1 MSAHLTNKLSARVRR
16 AAPARLSVVARVLST
31 YRYQIL
37 LCFLFYKFIFAA
49 TTAAQYGD
57 FWEHSAAI
65 QALLGNLSEPTHP
78 FFALTASHSFISPYS
93 VFIAGLA
100 MLTHSTAINALT
112 AFGLVNFCLLAFS
125 VKAFYASLIK
135 DDQRIS
141 ARDYAFY
148 ALLLMLFLWG
158 SNTWGYSGFLNFSL
172 IADVLPYP
180 STFAL
185 ALSLWGLSLGFNRS
199 ARFPFFSSAFTYV
212 LFWCV
217 LLTHP
222 LTAIFF
228 ATGLV
233 CQLWSTAAEQRQ
245 QKVFAGV
252 IFGSLAIF
260 AATRWPYFS
269 LAALIAGAGDVY
281 HPENYSM
288 YVDVLSRV
296 WPTIVALPF
305 AAWALKNRAGQA
317 MLFMIVMLA
326 CVYIYGGLTE
336 KYSFGRVISIIIIL
350 MQLLIAVGLAR
361 LEHGAISRIPNL
373 ATVVPLALFVTLIY
387 LSIPWLTATS
397 TRALTVANS
406 IRLGRPISTQHSY
419 KDLLFL
425 QQHVDDNSVVLSD
438 LDTSWI
444 VPSIRGKV
452 IAALHPQAFVA
463 DQKQRFDDVNLF
475 FNNNT
480 SSSQRLLIAEKY
492 RAEYVLLNKQTTT
505 NFTELQQIFI
515 ASRLATVIFESDR
528 YVLLKLPLAH

>member
-1 MSAHLTNKLSARVRR
+1 MSTALANKLNTLMHW
-16 AAPARLSVVARVLST
+16 AAPARLSVMARGLSK

-37 LCFLFYKFIFAA
+37 TGFLFYKFVFFA
-49 TTAAQYGD
+49 TTGGQYGD

-65 QALLGNLSEPTHP
+65 QALIGNLSVPTHP

-100 MLTHSTAINALT
+100 MLTHTSAINALT

-125 VKAFYASLIK
+125 VKTFYSSLIK

-141 ARDYAFY
+141 ARDCAFY

-185 ALSLWGLSLGFNRS
+185 ALSLLGLSLGFNSS
-199 ARFPFFSSAFTYV
+199 ARFSFFSSAFTYV

-233 CQLWSTAAEQRQ
+233 CQLWSTAAELRQR
-245 QKVFAGV
+245 KVLAGV

-269 LAALIAGAGDVY
+269 LVALIAGAGDVY
-281 HPENYSM
+281 HPENQSM
-288 YVDVLSRV
+288 YVDVLSKI

-305 AAWALKNRAGQA
+305 AFWSLKNRAGQSILLMIL
-317 MLFMIVMLA
+317 MLC
-326 CVYIYGGLTE
+326 CVYLYGGLTE

-350 MQLLIAVGLAR
+350 MQLLIAIGIVR
-361 LEHGAISRIPNL
+361 LESAAISRMPTL
-373 ATVVPLALFVTLIY
+373 ATIVPLTLFAILIY
-387 LSIPWLTATS
+387 LSVPWLMATS
-397 TRALTVANS
+397 TRTLTVANS
-406 IRLGRPISTQHSY
+406 IRLGRPISTQHAY

-425 QQHVDDNSVVLSD
+425 QQHVGDNSVVLSD

-475 FNNNT
+475 FNRDT
-480 SSSQRLLIAEKY
+480 SDTQRLFIAEKY
-492 RAEYVLLNKQTTT
+492 QAQYLLLNKHTTT
-505 NFTELQQIFI
+505 NYSELQQLFI
-515 ASRLATVIFESDR
+515 ARRFATIVYDSDR
-528 YVLLKLPLAH
+528 YVLLKLQQPY